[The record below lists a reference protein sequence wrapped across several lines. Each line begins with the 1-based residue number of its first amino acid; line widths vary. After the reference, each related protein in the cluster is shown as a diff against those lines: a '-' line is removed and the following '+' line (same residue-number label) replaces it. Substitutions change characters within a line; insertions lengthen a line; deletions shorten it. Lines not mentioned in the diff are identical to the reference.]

1 MSDRIFI
8 DTKIIIYSCSS
19 SERQKQLIAQKR
31 ITESNS
37 YIRTQVLTEQVKAGD
52 NFFVTPTAT
61 QIQTSHS

>member
-37 YIRTQVLTEQVKAGD
+37 YISTQVLTEQVKAGD